1 MCVIFI
7 QHLKDTNEDPTA
19 EYPRISSEL
28 RKSLMLIDTAPKWPN
43 RPRFRLKRT
52 TVSTLV
58 QKHFGDKFEK
68 LDDTYLNFKELDNKL
83 HNLTQKYKNK
93 TIRELMKEFD
103 ILPTTNGSAP
113 KSISEQII
121 VKMFGGTVKKLK

>member
-1 MCVIFI
+1 
-7 QHLKDTNEDPTA
+7 
-19 EYPRISSEL
+19 
-28 RKSLMLIDTAPKWPN
+28 MLIDTAPKWPN
-43 RPRFRLKRT
+43 SPRFRLKRT

-93 TIRELMKEFD
+93 TVRELMKEFD
-103 ILPTTNGSAP
+103 ILPTKNGSAP
-113 KSISEQII
+113 KAISEQII
-121 VKMFGGTVKKLK
+121 VKMFGGSVKKLK